1 MHSPQQTPLT
11 TLCLGAMVTA
21 LSGFDHAWLSLPLL
35 LEEAAATSAFPLQL
49 LAPAARGVPGGLIK
63 FDLFFFFL
71 IGESITPTSTVP
83 RSLSLPPQR
92 WGAFRAASQAPRG
105 LNSVQSQG
113 GRMGVFP

>member
-11 TLCLGAMVTA
+11 ALCLGAMVTA
-21 LSGFDHAWLSLPLL
+21 LSVLDHAWLSLPLH

-63 FDLFFFFL
+63 FDLFL
-71 IGESITPTSTVP
+71 SVKVSPPTSTVP